1 MPIGRFSRVIFLIRE
16 EMLEQFEVQVGSK
29 YLGVIEVEYAYQ
41 SKEDLPPGFLFVPSN
56 VSVHGEPSHAVWAA
70 RSVLKDQ
77 PFAVINADDYY
88 GAETFKVLFDSFEK
102 MNEEERVRNRFSMVG
117 FRLLDTLS
125 DHGVVSRGICK
136 ESGGYLENVEEWT
149 KIGGSPIVGMNSNGV
164 EGSLDGSEIVSM
176 NVWGFPPSVL
186 DLLEKEFTA
195 FLNTH

>member
-1 MPIGRFSRVIFLIRE
+1 MDYSIFDAHRAGFSRVIFLIRE

-41 SKEDLPPGFLFVPSN
+41 SKEDLPPGFICPKQRERPW
-56 VSVHGEPSHAVWAA
+56 GTGHAVWAA

-88 GAETFKVLFDSFEK
+88 GAETFQVLFDSFEK

-125 DHGVVSRGICK
+125 DHGVVS
-136 ESGGYLENVEEWT
+136 VEFAKSQVDIW
-149 KIGGSPIVGMNSNGV
+149 KM
-164 EGSLDGSEIVSM
+164 
-176 NVWGFPPSVL
+176 
-186 DLLEKEFTA
+186 
-195 FLNTH
+195 